1 METTSVVR
9 SRPANRRELIIEAA
23 ATAFAARGYEN
34 VAMSAVAEAV
44 GVRPS
49 ALYRHFAN
57 KEAMLAA
64 AFEGYVLD
72 LREALAAGSE
82 GDRFGPLI
90 DRTLAHRAAGRLWI
104 REARYLSA
112 DSVAVVR
119 EGLLADLDAVVAAP
133 GDGAGARVRSIA
145 VLGVLLSTAMHAT
158 ESAVPPMR
166 ALLSALV
173 SRAAAGPLAADGALV
188 VAPRGLP
195 RIAKREQILAAAV
208 ELFAART
215 YDGVAL
221 DDIAAAVDL
230 APSSIYNHFAS
241 KEEILA
247 SALHRANGFV
257 QVDLDEVLAATD
269 DPGVALH
276 AIVERYAGFAV
287 RHPGMTQAIVSEIG
301 ELTERESAVL
311 IDAQRAYV
319 GEWVHLYGSVDQ
331 ADSSARRVAVMAAIT
346 AVNQLAC
353 TPGAPRGAERAALV
367 TAYGRRI
374 LGVDGARAPLPRA

>member
-9 SRPANRRELIIEAA
+9 SRPANRRELIIDAA
-23 ATAFAARGYEN
+23 AAAFAARGYEN
-34 VAMSAVAEAV
+34 VAMSTVAEAV

-64 AFEGYVLD
+64 AFEGYVQG

-82 GDRFGPLI
+82 ADRFGPLI

-104 REARYLSA
+104 REARYLPA
-112 DSVAVVR
+112 DAVAAVR
-119 EGLLADLDAVVAAP
+119 ESLLADLDATVAVE
-133 GDGAGARVRSIA
+133 GDAGARARSIA

-158 ESAVPPMR
+158 ESTEPPMR
-166 ALLSALV
+166 SLLSALV
-173 SRAAAGPLAADGALV
+173 SRAATGPLAADSPSAA
-188 VAPRGLP
+188 APRGLA

-221 DDIAAAVDL
+221 EDIAAAVDL

-241 KEEILA
+241 KEEILS

-276 AIVERYAGFAV
+276 AIVGRYAGFAV

-301 ELTERESAVL
+301 ELAERESAVL
-311 IDAQRAYV
+311 IEPQRAYV
-319 GEWVHLYGSVDQ
+319 GEWVHLYGSVDD
-331 ADSSARRVAVMAAIT
+331 ADPAARRVAVMAAIT

-374 LGVDGARAPLPRA
+374 LGVDGVQDPLPRA

>member
-1 METTSVVR
+1 MVR

-104 REARYLSA
+104 REARYLPA

-173 SRAAAGPLAADGALV
+173 SRAAAGPLAADGAPV

-269 DPGVALH
+269 DRGLALH

-319 GEWVHLYGSVDQ
+319 GEWVHLYGSVDH